1 MLKSKGFWI
10 ILLFFAGVI
19 GVVIYAKKEIR
30 NIDSKGEEIIC
41 FGDSITFGYGVKPGE
56 DYPSVLSKMIDMPVI
71 NAGLD
76 GDTSITAL
84 KRIKTAVL
92 EKKPF
97 LVLVE
102 FSGND
107 FLKDIPQEETVKNIR
122 EMVLKIQEEGSIVAI
137 VDVSAGLFLRDY
149 RVKFSKLAQ
158 ETGSIFVPAVL
169 SGIITNPSMKSDFMH
184 PNPEGY
190 RIIAERIY
198 RAIKPYLKSKTV
210 RTELL

>member
-1 MLKSKGFWI
+1 MV
-10 ILLFFAGVI
+10 LLGSSLI
-19 GVVIYAKKEIR
+19 GIPACTKKEIK
-30 NIDSKGEEIIC
+30 NIDSEGTEIIC

-84 KRIKTAVL
+84 KRIQSDVL
-92 EKKPF
+92 ERKPF
-97 LVLVE
+97 LVLIE
-102 FSGND
+102 FCGND
-107 FLKDIPQEETVKNIR
+107 FLKDISQEETVRNVR
-122 EMVLKIQEEGSIVAI
+122 EMALKIQKEGSIVAI

-198 RAIKPYLKSKTV
+198 RAIKPYLKS
-210 RTELL
+210 RID

>member
-1 MLKSKGFWI
+1 MLKNKRFWVMVLLGFGLVGI
-10 ILLFFAGVI
+10 SAC
-19 GVVIYAKKEIR
+19 AKKEIK
-30 NIDSKGEEIIC
+30 NIDSEGEELIC

-56 DYPSVLSKMIDMPVI
+56 DYPTLLSKMTNMPVI

-84 KRIKTAVL
+84 KRIKADVL
-92 EKKPF
+92 DRKPF

-102 FSGND
+102 FCGND
-107 FLKDIPQEETVKNIR
+107 FLKDVPQDATINNIR
-122 EMVLKIQEEGSIVAI
+122 EMVLKIQKEGAITAI

-149 RVKFSKLAQ
+149 RVKFSKLAE

-190 RIIAERIY
+190 KIIAERIY
-198 RAIKPYLKSKTV
+198 REVEPYLKPQKD
-210 RTELL
+210 